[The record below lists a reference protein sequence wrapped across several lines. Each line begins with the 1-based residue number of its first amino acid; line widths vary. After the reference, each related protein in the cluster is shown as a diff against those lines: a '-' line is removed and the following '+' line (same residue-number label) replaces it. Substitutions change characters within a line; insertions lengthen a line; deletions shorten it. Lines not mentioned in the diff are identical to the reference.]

1 MPGRRRD
8 DDFDQ
13 RLEMEIIVDAKPEEQ
28 AIGWYY
34 YLEEQLRFKARC
46 IAERAT
52 SPLRIGEIVEVR
64 GMPAYEVC
72 EHEMFVSIAWQQRM
86 LAVPLSR
93 YRLFRYKNLLTVA
106 HMAPTTS
113 IEWTLA
119 LSRDLQPIR
128 AGYAGGAESVRQCSC
143 AFGRPAV
150 ATYSR
155 SGRRGIEVP
164 WV

>member
-34 YLEEQLRFKARC
+34 YLEEHLRFPFTARC
-46 IAERAT
+46 TAERAT

-64 GMPAYEVC
+64 GMPADEVC

-86 LAVPLSR
+86 LAVPLSQ
-93 YRLFRYKNLLTVA
+93 
-106 HMAPTTS
+106 
-113 IEWTLA
+113 LA
-119 LSRDLQPIR
+119 GVKADEDTEQAIRDWHTWVER
-128 AGYAGGAESVRQCSC
+128 GYAL
-143 AFGRPAV
+143 
-150 ATYSR
+150 
-155 SGRRGIEVP
+155 
-164 WV
+164 